1 MDRTFWMGKECE
13 DIVSHVNA
21 YQKLTS
27 AEQDFKNQVGK
38 TADPVNTSQLLSLT
52 IRHHP
57 GAHE

>member
-1 MDRTFWMGKECE
+1 MGKECE